1 MEQEYNENK
10 TKTNYQLNTEAVE
23 KLASADASNVPDYSK
38 AELNKFRTRGRIHL
52 PNWLKMIAIK
62 AWFAGAVCFF
72 ILWGLGN
79 YLGGLDMLV
88 VCAVVLGMVTD
99 LLTNNSLRFL
109 EETPG
114 GNDQWMMIPPKG
126 VRSFVLN
133 ILYAVL
139 ITACIFLFYNVIN
152 YVIMAVS
159 GVEDKIPLGVEPL
172 LFGLLCMGFDMLFIG
187 IKRLLVSIFRDAA
200 EAARDRK

>member
-23 KLASADASNVPDYSK
+23 KLASADASNVPDYSE
-38 AELNKFRTRGRIHL
+38 AELNRFRTRGRVHL
-52 PNWLKMIAIK
+52 PNWLKIIAIK

-79 YLGGLDMLV
+79 YLAGLDMLV
-88 VCAVVLGMVTD
+88 VCAVALGMVTD

-109 EETPG
+109 EDTPG

-133 ILYAVL
+133 ILYACV
-139 ITACIFLFYNVIN
+139 ITACIFMFYNVVN
-152 YVIMAVS
+152 YLIIS
-159 GVEDKIPLGVEPL
+159 ITGVEDKVPLGVEPL
-172 LFGLLCMGFDMLFIG
+172 LFGLLCMGFDMLLIG
-187 IKRLLVSIFRDAA
+187 VKRLCLGIFRDATA
-200 EAARDRK
+200 AARSGK

>member
-23 KLASADASNVPDYSK
+23 KLASADASNVPDYSE
-38 AELNKFRTRGRIHL
+38 AELNRFRTRGRVHL
-52 PNWLKMIAIK
+52 PNWLKIIAIK

-79 YLGGLDMLV
+79 YLAGLDMLV
-88 VCAVVLGMVTD
+88 VCAVALGMVTD

-109 EETPG
+109 EDTPG

-133 ILYAVL
+133 ILYACV
-139 ITACIFLFYNVIN
+139 ITACIFMFYNVVN
-152 YVIMAVS
+152 YLIISIS
-159 GVEDKIPLGVEPL
+159 GVEDKVPLGVEPL
-172 LFGLLCMGFDMLFIG
+172 LFGLLCMGFDMLLIG
-187 IKRLLVSIFRDAA
+187 VKRLCLSIFRDATA
-200 EAARDRK
+200 AARSGK

>member
-1 MEQEYNENK
+1 MEQEYKE
-10 TKTNYQLNTEAVE
+10 TKSTNYQLNTEAVE
-23 KLASADASNVPDYSK
+23 KLASADSSNVPDYSQ
-38 AELNKFRTRGRIHL
+38 AELKKYRTKGRIHL

-79 YLGGLDMLV
+79 YIGGLDMLLV
-88 VCAVVLGMVTD
+88 TAVALGMVTD
-99 LLTNNSLRFL
+99 ILTNNSLRFL

-114 GNDQWMMIPPKG
+114 DNDRWMMIPPKG

-133 ILYAVL
+133 IFYACV
-139 ITACIFLFYNVIN
+139 ITACVFMFYNVVN
-152 YVIMAVS
+152 FVIMAIT

-172 LFGLLCMGFDMLFIG
+172 LFGLLCMSFDMLLIG
-187 IKRLLVSIFRDAA
+187 AKRLCMSIFRDASS
-200 EAARDRK
+200 AARSGK

>member
-1 MEQEYNENK
+1 MEQENNKNK

-23 KLASADASNVPDYSK
+23 KLASAESSNVPDYSQE
-38 AELNKFRTRGRIHL
+38 ELNKFRRRGRIYL
-52 PNWLKMIAIK
+52 PGWLKMIAIK

-88 VCAVVLGMVTD
+88 VCAVALGMVMD
-99 LLTNNSLRFL
+99 LLTNNCLRFL

-114 GNDQWMMIPPKG
+114 ENDRWMMIPPKG

-133 ILYAVL
+133 ILYACV
-139 ITACIFLFYNVIN
+139 ITACVFVFYNAVNYLILVIT
-152 YVIMAVS
+152 
-159 GVEDKIPLGVEPL
+159 GVEDKVPLGVEPL
-172 LFGLLCMGFDMLFIG
+172 LFGLLCMGFDMLLIG
-187 IKRLLVSIFRDAA
+187 IKRLCVSIFRDAA
-200 EAARDRK
+200 AKARSGK